1 MGYLA
6 EVGVMSVYLLHTDV
20 FVHLFRVYRY
30 IDIYLYISYI
40 YSKKNI
46 YIYIYQLKESCF
58 GLQRHSFVGCN
69 NPKVKDI
76 AWVRQMA

>member
-40 YSKKNI
+40 YSKKKYL
-46 YIYIYQLKESCF
+46 YIYIS
-58 GLQRHSFVGCN
+58 
-69 NPKVKDI
+69 
-76 AWVRQMA
+76 